1 MSPAPMP
8 LPLYYEGKSLA
19 DMEQALR
26 NGFLK
31 DSGWLDSADRKL
43 SVRDGVPLPWFTYGA
58 IEFLEREL
66 PTDLSMFEYGGGQS
80 SVYWAGRLRRLVSI
94 DHDPAF
100 GALIQ
105 PQLPPQAEFRIV
117 EEATPL
123 PRLLEERAQGQPVL
137 VDPERSVR
145 TYRSGQL
152 NNAFRTY
159 ALQILDNPPD
169 SFDVVVIDGMA
180 RVLSTWAAIQH
191 FRRGG
196 FIVFDNSDRDIY
208 QPAFD
213 LLADSGYRRIDFGGL
228 GPINPYAWCTSVF
241 YAYRNF
247 TSVRWFEDSRQG
259 EVEARRKTELGILV
273 LGYSRPHH
281 LQSVLE
287 SLRQQDKL
295 GSAHVWIDG
304 TNGRAELAG
313 VNEESIALA
322 KRYDLA
328 ELRVHH
334 SHLGIEKLMLDGLE
348 CMAAKYDRVLVLE
361 DDCFPKQGAVDDF
374 ESELARIEKDPR
386 YFSVYG
392 HHFGCEDPDNG
403 DFPRFQGWGWAAH
416 SEHLLALLPELKRLF
431 LLDED
436 TYCAEIASRM
446 TDDIWARLDVTPGR
460 DVLKVLGRG
469 YSWDSAVSF
478 LSAERG
484 LKHRRT
490 REASI
495 ANTGIVPEVGHFNR
509 DIPFFRRP
517 PFNMITLNEAWAQYD
532 RRSIPCDFSRESY
545 GLEGLDLRL
554 VEALGDEPPGF
565 LVEIGANDG
574 LQQSNSVLLEKL
586 GWSGLLIEANPASY
600 ARCVRTRPNMM
611 TAHAA
616 CVASDFAGSHVT
628 LTDVGLK
635 GMTDRSILDSE
646 KREIW
651 ISRGER
657 SARKPRQDIEVPAI
671 PMSRLLD
678 AREIERL
685 DLLLLDVEGAE
696 IDVLRGLDFS
706 RHAPRHIL
714 AEDDYPDDVGTFLIQ
729 HGYERIAKLS
739 ERKYTR
745 DCLYRRKDPGDP
757 FPGFSS
763 QST

>member
-1 MSPAPMP
+1 MPPAPMP
-8 LPLYYEGKSLA
+8 LPLYYQGKALA
-19 DMEQALR
+19 DMEQELR

-31 DSGWLDSADRKL
+31 DSGWLDSAECKL
-43 SVRDGVPLPWFTYGA
+43 AVRDGAPLPWFTYGA

-66 PTDLSMFEYGGGQS
+66 PSDLSMFEYGGGQS

-94 DHDPAF
+94 NHDPAF
-100 GALIQ
+100 GAFIQ
-105 PQLPPQAEFRIV
+105 PQLPPHAEFRIV
-117 EEATPL
+117 EEATPV
-123 PRLLEERAQGQPVL
+123 PQVLEGWARDHPVFE
-137 VDPERSVR
+137 DPERTVQ

-196 FIVFDNSDRDIY
+196 FIVFDNSDRDFY

-228 GPINPYAWCTSVF
+228 GPINPYAWRTSVF

-247 TSVRWFEDSRQG
+247 TSVRWFEETRQH
-259 EVEARRKTELGILV
+259 EAEARRKPDLGILV
-273 LGYSRPHH
+273 LGYNRPHH

-304 TNGRAELAG
+304 TKGRVELAG
-313 VNEESIALA
+313 ANEESIALA
-322 KRYDLA
+322 RRYNVA
-328 ELRVHH
+328 ELRAHH
-334 SHLGIEKLMLDGLE
+334 SHLGIEKLMLDALE
-348 CMAAKYDRVLVLE
+348 CMAATYDRVLVLE
-361 DDCFPKQGAVDDF
+361 DDCFPRQGAVDAF
-374 ESELARIEKDPR
+374 EAELARIEDKPQ

-392 HHFGCEDPDNG
+392 HHFGCEDPDDA

-416 SEHLLALLPELKRLF
+416 SERLLALLPELRRLF
-431 LLDED
+431 LMNEE
-436 TYCAEIASRM
+436 TYLAEIANRM
-446 TDDIWARLDVTPGR
+446 TDDIRARLETTPGR

-469 YSWDSAVSF
+469 FSWDSAVSF
-478 LSAERG
+478 LSAERA
-484 LKHRRT
+484 LMHRRT
-490 REASI
+490 PEPSI
-495 ANTGIVPEVGHFNR
+495 VNTGIVPDVGHFNR
-509 DIPFFRRP
+509 DIPFFRGP
-517 PFNMITLNEAWAQYD
+517 PFNMITLDEAWAQYD
-532 RRSIPCDFSRESY
+532 RTSAPCDFSRRSY

-554 VEALGDEPPGF
+554 LEALGDEPAGF
-565 LVEIGANDG
+565 LVELGANDG

-586 GWSGLLIEANPASY
+586 GWTGLLIEANPASY

-616 CVASDFAGSHVT
+616 CVAADFEGSHVT
-628 LTDVGLK
+628 LTDVGLM
-635 GMTDRSILDSE
+635 GMTDRSTFDSE
-646 KREIW
+646 EREVW
-651 ISRGER
+651 VSRGER
-657 SARKPRQDIEVPAI
+657 SAKMPRQDIEVPAI
-671 PMSRLLD
+671 AMSRLLD
-678 AREIERL
+678 AREIEQL

-696 IDVLRGLDFS
+696 LDVLRGLDFS

-714 AEDDYPDDVGTFLIQ
+714 AEDDYSEDVATFLTQ

-739 ERKYTR
+739 ERKFTR
-745 DCLYRRKDPGDP
+745 DCLYRRKDLGDP
-757 FPGFSS
+757 FPNFSS
-763 QST
+763 QAT